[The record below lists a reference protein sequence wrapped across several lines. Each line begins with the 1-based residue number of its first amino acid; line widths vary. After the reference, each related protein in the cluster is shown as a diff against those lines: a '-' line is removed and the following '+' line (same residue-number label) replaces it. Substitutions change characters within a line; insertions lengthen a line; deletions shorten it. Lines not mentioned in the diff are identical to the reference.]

1 MDTFLTFALTGVV
14 LFSLGLQ
21 EVLARPGVL
30 RMLIAVNVMGS
41 GTLLFF
47 VSLAHRHADGPDP
60 VPHALALTGIVVT
73 LAATAA
79 GLALARGLH
88 RLRAEG
94 SGSRAEGGRVEDSR
108 AEGGRAEGGRSQ
120 GAGYERG
127 RSESGRDEQG
137 RADR

>member
-94 SGSRAEGGRVEDSR
+94 SGGRVEGGRV
-108 AEGGRAEGGRSQ
+108 EGGRSQ